1 MGDLYNKA
9 NAPYLIAGALATL
22 VLLASGTLAVAPYV
36 EFLSSVA
43 AFNVAL
49 PVALSLSILSVLV
62 LVLSCKMISQNK
74 KLDAQKAE
82 PNEKN
87 GLAKEQENIIQ
98 SLEPQIKEL
107 NKRLSSQYNEI
118 EKLIASAAK
127 KEELNKL
134 NNEVKELK
142 VKIASV
148 ATKEEINKLSNEVE
162 KLIGSAATKDEME
175 ELKAKIASAA
185 TESKT
190 QEKIFM
196 KFCAKGEKR
205 GKKAFEDF
213 IFIKEIKTKLV
224 NIYESIKNNI
234 NIVSSA
240 KSGDSEE
247 EQEKIQRGFIFHGP
261 GGTGKSSIVEA
272 IGDQLISL
280 TTFIKVSGADLLEKS
295 NINELFNKANE
306 NAPCI
311 VLIDEID
318 SFGKGRTD
326 ANRVPLNYFFTR
338 FDEADKGVTVF
349 ATTNVSLQDLDASLV
364 RGSRLSSKLK
374 FTMIEGSILKNIL
387 KDGLNEKLKNKKYKH
402 AISRILNETR
412 LTTLSISAAD
422 VECFINYIV
431 EKLNNKIRTSAYTI
445 IKDFCIKYNIGEVSN
460 KQTNRKIENSIGES
474 QQYTSRPSHKLND
487 ALCDSGY
494 TSMFYPDQ

>member
-1 MGDLYNKA
+1 MGNLYNKT
-9 NAPYLIAGALATL
+9 NAPYLIAGTLATL
-22 VLLASGTLAVAPYV
+22 ALLASGTLAVAPYV
-36 EFLSSVA
+36 AFLSPIA

-49 PVALSLSILSVLV
+49 PVALSLSILSALI
-62 LVLSCKMISQNK
+62 LALSCKMISKNK
-74 KLDAQKAE
+74 KLDEKEAE
-82 PNEKN
+82 LNEKN
-87 GLAKEQENIIQ
+87 GLAKEQENTIQ

-118 EKLIASAAK
+118 VKLIGGAAKKDEVKKLVTKIASAAT
-127 KEELNKL
+127 KEELKAGL
-134 NNEVKELK
+134 NG
-142 VKIASV
+142 
-148 ATKEEINKLSNEVE
+148 T
-162 KLIGSAATKDEME
+162 ATKDEVE

-205 GKKAFEDF
+205 GKKAFKDF
-213 IFIKEIKTKLV
+213 IFIEEIKTKLV
-224 NIYESIKNNI
+224 NICESIKNNI

-318 SFGKGRTD
+318 SIGMGRTD
-326 ANRVPLNYFFTR
+326 DNRVPLNYFFTR

-349 ATTNVSLQDLDASLV
+349 ATTNVSLKDLDASLV

-387 KDGLNEKLKNKKYKH
+387 KDGLNEKLKNKEYKH
-402 AISRILNETR
+402 AILRILNETR

-431 EKLNNKIRTSAYTI
+431 EKLNNKIGTSAYTI
-445 IKDFCIKYNIGEVSN
+445 IKDFCIGYNIGEVSN

-494 TSMFYPDQ
+494 TSICSTPINS

>member
-148 ATKEEINKLSNEVE
+148 AT
-162 KLIGSAATKDEME
+162 
-175 ELKAKIASAA
+175 
-185 TESKT
+185 ESKT

-247 EQEKIQRGFIFHGP
+247 EQEKISRGFIFHGP

-402 AISRILNETR
+402 AILRILNETR

-431 EKLNNKIRTSAYTI
+431 EKLNNKIGTSAYTI
-445 IKDFCIKYNIGEVSN
+445 IKDFCIEYNIGEVSN

-494 TSMFYPDQ
+494 TSMFYPDQKMGSLL

>member
-148 ATKEEINKLSNEVE
+148 AT
-162 KLIGSAATKDEME
+162 
-175 ELKAKIASAA
+175 
-185 TESKT
+185 ESKT

-247 EQEKIQRGFIFHGP
+247 EQEKI
-261 GGTGKSSIVEA
+261 
-272 IGDQLISL
+272 
-280 TTFIKVSGADLLEKS
+280 
-295 NINELFNKANE
+295 
-306 NAPCI
+306 
-311 VLIDEID
+311 
-318 SFGKGRTD
+318 
-326 ANRVPLNYFFTR
+326 
-338 FDEADKGVTVF
+338 
-349 ATTNVSLQDLDASLV
+349 
-364 RGSRLSSKLK
+364 
-374 FTMIEGSILKNIL
+374 
-387 KDGLNEKLKNKKYKH
+387 
-402 AISRILNETR
+402 
-412 LTTLSISAAD
+412 
-422 VECFINYIV
+422 
-431 EKLNNKIRTSAYTI
+431 
-445 IKDFCIKYNIGEVSN
+445 
-460 KQTNRKIENSIGES
+460 
-474 QQYTSRPSHKLND
+474 
-487 ALCDSGY
+487 
-494 TSMFYPDQ
+494 

>member
-1 MGDLYNKA
+1 
-9 NAPYLIAGALATL
+9 
-22 VLLASGTLAVAPYV
+22 
-36 EFLSSVA
+36 
-43 AFNVAL
+43 
-49 PVALSLSILSVLV
+49 
-62 LVLSCKMISQNK
+62 MISQNK

-107 NKRLSSQYNEI
+107 NERLSSQYNEI

-224 NIYESIKNNI
+224 NIYESIKI
-234 NIVSSA
+234 I
-240 KSGDSEE
+240 
-247 EQEKIQRGFIFHGP
+247 
-261 GGTGKSSIVEA
+261 
-272 IGDQLISL
+272 LI
-280 TTFIKVSGADLLEKS
+280 
-295 NINELFNKANE
+295 
-306 NAPCI
+306 
-311 VLIDEID
+311 
-318 SFGKGRTD
+318 
-326 ANRVPLNYFFTR
+326 
-338 FDEADKGVTVF
+338 
-349 ATTNVSLQDLDASLV
+349 
-364 RGSRLSSKLK
+364 
-374 FTMIEGSILKNIL
+374 
-387 KDGLNEKLKNKKYKH
+387 
-402 AISRILNETR
+402 
-412 LTTLSISAAD
+412 
-422 VECFINYIV
+422 
-431 EKLNNKIRTSAYTI
+431 
-445 IKDFCIKYNIGEVSN
+445 
-460 KQTNRKIENSIGES
+460 
-474 QQYTSRPSHKLND
+474 
-487 ALCDSGY
+487 
-494 TSMFYPDQ
+494 

>member
-118 EKLIASAAK
+118 EKLIA
-127 KEELNKL
+127 
-134 NNEVKELK
+134 
-142 VKIASV
+142 
-148 ATKEEINKLSNEVE
+148 
-162 KLIGSAATKDEME
+162 SAATKDEME

-402 AISRILNETR
+402 AISRILNETT

-431 EKLNNKIRTSAYTI
+431 EKLNNKIGTSAYTI

>member
-1 MGDLYNKA
+1 M
-9 NAPYLIAGALATL
+9 
-22 VLLASGTLAVAPYV
+22 
-36 EFLSSVA
+36 
-43 AFNVAL
+43 
-49 PVALSLSILSVLV
+49 
-62 LVLSCKMISQNK
+62 
-74 KLDAQKAE
+74 
-82 PNEKN
+82 
-87 GLAKEQENIIQ
+87 
-98 SLEPQIKEL
+98 
-107 NKRLSSQYNEI
+107 
-118 EKLIASAAK
+118 
-127 KEELNKL
+127 
-134 NNEVKELK
+134 
-142 VKIASV
+142 
-148 ATKEEINKLSNEVE
+148 
-162 KLIGSAATKDEME
+162 
-175 ELKAKIASAA
+175 
-185 TESKT
+185 
-190 QEKIFM
+190 
-196 KFCAKGEKR
+196 
-205 GKKAFEDF
+205 
-213 IFIKEIKTKLV
+213 
-224 NIYESIKNNI
+224 
-234 NIVSSA
+234 SSA

-261 GGTGKSSIVEA
+261 GVTGKSSIVEA

-295 NINELFNKANE
+295 NINDLFNKANE

-402 AISRILNETR
+402 AISRILNETT

-431 EKLNNKIRTSAYTI
+431 EKLNNKIGTSAYTI

>member
-1 MGDLYNKA
+1 MADLYNKA

-98 SLEPQIKEL
+98 SSEPQIKEL

-127 KEELNKL
+127 EEELNKL

-142 VKIASV
+142 VKIAS
-148 ATKEEINKLSNEVE
+148 
-162 KLIGSAATKDEME
+162 
-175 ELKAKIASAA
+175 AA
-185 TESKT
+185 TERKT

-196 KFCAKGEKR
+196 KFYAKGEKR

-213 IFIKEIKTKLV
+213 IFKKEIKTKLV

-261 GGTGKSSIVEA
+261 GGAGKSSIVEA

-349 ATTNVSLQDLDASLV
+349 ATTNVSLQGLDASLV
-364 RGSRLSSKLK
+364 SGSCLSSKLK

-412 LTTLSISAAD
+412 LTTLSLSAAD
-422 VECFINYIV
+422 VKCLINYIV
-431 EKLNNKIRTSAYTI
+431 EKLNNKIGTSAYAI

-494 TSMFYPDQ
+494 TSMFYPNQ